1 MKNILI
7 FIIKIYKR
15 LISPFLGNNCR
26 YLPTCSDYFI
36 ESLEEHGISKGSV
49 KGIKRILTCH
59 PIKILG
65 GGDGYDPVLK
75 KKDK

>member
-1 MKNILI
+1 MK
-7 FIIKIYKR
+7 
-15 LISPFLGNNCR
+15 
-26 YLPTCSDYFI
+26 
-36 ESLEEHGISKGSV
+36 ISKGSV

-59 PIKILG
+59 PIKVLG

>member
-1 MKNILI
+1 MV
-7 FIIKIYKR
+7 
-15 LISPFLGNNCR
+15 SPYLGNNCR

-36 ESLEEHGISKGSV
+36 ECLKIYGLLQGSI

-65 GGDGYDPVLK
+65 GGEGFDPVIK
-75 KKDK
+75 KEEVKK